1 MIVAYPGRLPKSP
14 HLTLITRSMNRT
26 HILSNDVPRVIF
38 KTFLSECWSHISPRI
53 STMTLGELSSRYKAP
68 MTGAV
73 MLPMQQSLTASFPQ
87 KISSK
92 MPTFLLLCFVRLTCA
107 SQGCMDS
114 LSSLTGI
121 VDLNERR
128 PRVRHQTT
136 WTVRRPSSFSRQLHL
151 AYLY

>member
-1 MIVAYPGRLPKSP
+1 MIVAYCGRLPKSP

-53 STMTLGELSSRYKAP
+53 STTTLGELSSRYKGP

-73 MLPMQQSLTASFPQ
+73 MLPMQQTLTASFPQ
-87 KISSK
+87 KISSR
-92 MPTFLLLCFVRLTCA
+92 MPTFLLLFFVRLTCA
-107 SQGCMDS
+107 SQGCMDFFW
-114 LSSLTGI
+114 SLTGI
-121 VDLNERR
+121 FDFNERR
-128 PRVRHQTT
+128 PQMPHQMT
-136 WTVRRPSSFSRQLHL
+136 WTVCRPSSFSRQLHL